1 MEYIIA
7 FLGAL
12 VVLMFI
18 STCVINDKLDKIHEE
33 LKKLK
38 HENK

>member
-1 MEYIIA
+1 MEYIIG
-7 FLGAL
+7 FFGAL

-18 STCVINDKLDKIHEE
+18 NTCVIDDKLDKICEE

-38 HENK
+38 KE